1 MTRDS
6 IEDLSALSRRGEL
19 DEAEERRLKLG
30 LESSFEA
37 RLLHRAGLELDQAGS
52 VLPGDDALAERVKA
66 RVLQRVAPARGPRR
80 RRLMPWAVAAAVACV
95 AAGAAAGN
103 LVNFR
108 ALSFSFGTAAK
119 QPESAPK
126 RSLPAPPAPV
136 AAARPE
142 PTLAVPPPAPL
153 PTPSVKAPVASAEAA
168 GSASELFASAA
179 SARRKGKAQEAIVL
193 YDILQSR
200 YPASAEAN
208 AADMALGMLRL
219 QRGAARAALD
229 HFRRYLA
236 KNPRAELAPEALW
249 GQAQALSSL
258 GRREEA
264 RKSFALL
271 IDRYPDSTYAAGAR
285 AKLEPSKSA
294 P

>member
-1 MTRDS
+1 VRDS

-19 DEAEERRLKLG
+19 DPAEERRLRLG

-37 RLLHRAGLELDQAGS
+37 RLLHRAGLELDRDGS
-52 VLPGDDALAERVKA
+52 VLAGDDALAQRVQR
-66 RVLQRVAPARGPRR
+66 RVLERAAPVASARR
-80 RRLMPWAVAAAVACV
+80 RRFAAWGLAAAVACV
-95 AAGAAAGN
+95 AVGAAAGN
-103 LVNFR
+103 FQVLR
-108 ALSFSFGTAAK
+108 ALSFGFGTPAKHEASPPKAA
-119 QPESAPK
+119 A
-126 RSLPAPPAPV
+126 RPAPPAAAPPVVEAPLAAPPPPV
-136 AAARPE
+136 ATP
-142 PTLAVPPPAPL
+142 VAP
-153 PTPSVKAPVASAEAA
+153 KAPAAVEA

-193 YDILQSR
+193 YDALQSR
-200 YPASAEAN
+200 YPGSAEAN

-258 GRREEA
+258 GRSEEA
-264 RKSFALL
+264 RKSFATLL
-271 IDRYPDSTYAAGAR
+271 ERYPSSTYAAAAR
-285 AKLEPSKSA
+285 AKLDSA
-294 P
+294 KK